1 MKLYYIIDAYCG
13 WTYGFNHIFTKFMQD
28 HPDIEIDVINGGL
41 FVGDNKKKMAD
52 FKQAQS
58 INKQIESYYQM
69 SFGDNYNQL
78 FKDTNFIMDSLGPAR
93 AYSVLKNY
101 VETPNHAQL
110 TLDIQAL
117 FFEDGLD
124 LSQADSYTSLIGSYQ
139 LPTKAME
146 ELSSILNQPESLHPD
161 FIKAYEMGVTS
172 FPTLLLEK
180 DGNFFNLINKVRTV
194 DDLEKNFQEAVAQ
207 LKRKYLCQKI
217 NYIKIF

>member
-13 WTYGFNHIFTKFMQD
+13 WTYGFNHIFTRFMQH
-28 HPDIEIDVINGGL
+28 HPDLEIEVINGGL

-52 FKQAQS
+52 FKQAQT
-58 INKQIESYYQM
+58 INKQIETYYQM
-69 SFGDNYNQL
+69 TFGEAYNQL
-78 FKDTNFIMDSLGPAR
+78 FKDKYFTMDSLGPAR
-93 AYSVLKNY
+93 AFSVLKNY
-101 VETPNHAQL
+101 VETHHHAQL

-124 LSQADSYTSLIGSYQ
+124 LSQADSYTSLIDTYH

-146 ELSSILNQPESLHPD
+146 ELSSNLKQAESLHPD

-180 DGNFFNLINKVRTV
+180 DGNFFNLINQVRTV
-194 DDLEKNFQEAVAQ
+194 VDLEKNFQAAITQ
-207 LKRKYLCQKI
+207 
-217 NYIKIF
+217 

>member
-1 MKLYYIIDAYCG
+1 
-13 WTYGFNHIFTKFMQD
+13 MQD
-28 HPDIEIDVINGGL
+28 HPDIEIEVINGGL

-52 FKQAQS
+52 FQQAQT

-78 FKDTNFIMDSLGPAR
+78 FKEKDFIMDSLGPAR

-101 VETPNHAQL
+101 VETSNHAQL

-124 LSQADSYTSLIGSYQ
+124 LSQADSYTSLIGTYQ

-146 ELSSILNQPESLHPD
+146 ELASNLKQPESLHPD

-180 DGNFFNLINKVRTV
+180 DGNFFNLINQVRTV
-194 DDLEKNFQEAVAQ
+194 DDLEKNFQAAITQ
-207 LKRKYLCQKI
+207 
-217 NYIKIF
+217 

>member
-1 MKLYYIIDAYCG
+1 
-13 WTYGFNHIFTKFMQD
+13 MQD
-28 HPDIEIDVINGGL
+28 HPDIEIEVINGGL

-52 FKQAQS
+52 FMQAQS
-58 INKQIESYYQM
+58 INKQIETYYQI
-69 SFGDNYNQL
+69 SFGDNYNRL
-78 FKDTNFIMDSLGPAR
+78 FKDKDFTMDSLGPAR
-93 AYSVLKNY
+93 VYSVLKNY

-124 LSQADSYTSLIGSYQ
+124 LSQADSYTSLIGTYQ

-146 ELSSILNQPESLHPD
+146 ELSSILNQPENLHPD

-180 DGNFFNLINKVRTV
+180 DGNFFNLINQVRTV
-194 DDLEKNFQEAVAQ
+194 DDLEKNFQTAITQ
-207 LKRKYLCQKI
+207 
-217 NYIKIF
+217 

>member
-28 HPDIEIDVINGGL
+28 HPDIEIEVINGGL

-52 FKQAQS
+52 FQQAQT

-78 FKDTNFIMDSLGPAR
+78 FKDKDFTMDSLGPAR

-101 VETPNHAQL
+101 VETSNHAQL

-117 FFEDGLD
+117 FL
-124 LSQADSYTSLIGSYQ
+124 
-139 LPTKAME
+139 K
-146 ELSSILNQPESLHPD
+146 
-161 FIKAYEMGVTS
+161 MG
-172 FPTLLLEK
+172 
-180 DGNFFNLINKVRTV
+180 
-194 DDLEKNFQEAVAQ
+194 
-207 LKRKYLCQKI
+207 
-217 NYIKIF
+217 

>member
-28 HPDIEIDVINGGL
+28 HPDIEIEVINGGL
-41 FVGDNKKKMAD
+41 FVEDNKKKMVD
-52 FKQAQS
+52 FLHAQT

-78 FKDTNFIMDSLGPAR
+78 FKDKDFTMDSLGSAK

-101 VETPNHAQL
+101 VETHNHAQL

-139 LPTKAME
+139 LPTKALE
-146 ELSSILNQPESLHPD
+146 ELASNLKQPESLHPD

-194 DDLEKNFQEAVAQ
+194 DDLEKNFQKAVAQ
-207 LKRKYLCQKI
+207 
-217 NYIKIF
+217 

>member
-1 MKLYYIIDAYCG
+1 MKLYYIIDTYCG

-28 HPDIEIDVINGGL
+28 HPDIEIEVINGGL
-41 FVGDNKKKMAD
+41 FVGDNKKKMVD
-52 FKQAQS
+52 FQQAQT

-101 VETPNHAQL
+101 VEPHQLAPL
-110 TLDIQAL
+110 TLDIQTL

-124 LSQADSYTSLIGSYQ
+124 ISQADSYTSLIGTYQ

-194 DDLEKNFQEAVAQ
+194 DDLEKIFQEAIAQ
-207 LKRKYLCQKI
+207 
-217 NYIKIF
+217 

>member
-13 WTYGFNHIFTKFMQD
+13 WTYGFNHIFTRFMQH
-28 HPDIEIDVINGGL
+28 HPDLEIEVINGGL

-52 FKQAQS
+52 FKQAQT
-58 INKQIESYYQM
+58 INKQIETYYQM
-69 SFGDNYNQL
+69 TFGEAYNQL
-78 FKDTNFIMDSLGPAR
+78 FKSKDFTMDSLGPAR

-101 VETPNHAQL
+101 VEPHQLAQL

-124 LSQADSYTSLIGSYQ
+124 LSQAGSYASILDTYQ
-139 LPTKAME
+139 LPQKAME
-146 ELSSILNQPESLHPD
+146 GLSSALKQAENLHPD

-180 DGNFFNLINKVRTV
+180 DGNFFNLIHQVRTV
-194 DDLEKNFQEAVAQ
+194 DDLEKNFQVACN
-207 LKRKYLCQKI
+207 L
-217 NYIKIF
+217 FS